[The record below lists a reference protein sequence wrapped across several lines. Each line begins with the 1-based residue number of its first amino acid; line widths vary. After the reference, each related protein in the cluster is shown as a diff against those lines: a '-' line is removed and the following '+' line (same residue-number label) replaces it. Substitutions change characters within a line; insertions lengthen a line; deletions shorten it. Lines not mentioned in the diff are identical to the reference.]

1 MERGAMKHRLTAGVR
16 DVDALLRVA
25 WQKGEVS
32 NGPMERAELRSLGHA
47 SLRWGLGMCPGS
59 WQGSKGGRAGESLGG
74 VLHLCPAR
82 LTWDVDLGCEGRW
95 ELWARGRGNREQLLS
110 GLLLALS
117 SAGVFREPFQRLPC
131 GRLMETVPQCPGLS
145 VSFQVGS
152 SRQLWVEGGTGLLD
166 LPLGLKIPVLPNSK
180 LVFCRTKL
188 GKK

>member
-74 VLHLCPAR
+74 VLPLC
-82 LTWDVDLGCEGRW
+82 
-95 ELWARGRGNREQLLS
+95 Q
-110 GLLLALS
+110 
-117 SAGVFREPFQRLPC
+117 
-131 GRLMETVPQCPGLS
+131 PGLR
-145 VSFQVGS
+145 GT
-152 SRQLWVEGGTGLLD
+152 RIWVEKGDGSCGHAD
-166 LPLGLKIPVLPNSK
+166 EEEQK
-180 LVFCRTKL
+180 LSF
-188 GKK
+188 